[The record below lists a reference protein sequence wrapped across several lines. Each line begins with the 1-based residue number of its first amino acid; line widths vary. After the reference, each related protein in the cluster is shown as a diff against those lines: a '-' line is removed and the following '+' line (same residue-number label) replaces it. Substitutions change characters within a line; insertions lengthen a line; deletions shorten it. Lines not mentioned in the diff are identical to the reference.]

1 VTVRTPND
9 ETELISKLSLDI
21 GQGEGVLVMGRSGS
35 GKTSL
40 LRAIAG
46 LWDSGRGT
54 ISVAADPTLPAQPHV
69 EGADATSELFSRA
82 SAFFLP
88 QRPYMTLGTIRDQLL
103 YPRWRQ
109 GVDNEEDS
117 TSSPPSLPEPS
128 DAHLEDALA
137 CANLSHLLD
146 RTWDN
151 GETGLDAHGDWASSL
166 SLGEQQRLSFA
177 RMLLHNPRIVL
188 LDEATSALD
197 EDNEKNLY
205 AMLRDSLPNSAVV
218 SVGHR
223 ASLRSYHD
231 KVLRLGSGGE
241 QWGVE
246 EAYSK

>member
-1 VTVRTPND
+1 
-9 ETELISKLSLDI
+9 
-21 GQGEGVLVMGRSGS
+21 
-35 GKTSL
+35 
-40 LRAIAG
+40 
-46 LWDSGRGT
+46 
-54 ISVAADPTLPAQPHV
+54 
-69 EGADATSELFSRA
+69 
-82 SAFFLP
+82 
-88 QRPYMTLGTIRDQLL
+88 MTLGTIRDQLL

-188 LDEATSALD
+188 LDEAASALD

-205 AMLRDSLPNSAVV
+205 AMLRDRLPNSAVV